1 MIFTLILLLIIAIV
15 LAVVLWPL
23 WRRSTGGAARGRYDR
38 AIYRDQLKEI
48 ERDVARGIV
57 QPADADQARR
67 EIERRILAAAD
78 EPDALPPSA
87 PKPRL
92 AVIVAA
98 AAAVSVFAIYVLF
111 GAPDLP
117 DQPFAH
123 RSLPTGHD
131 TAQIQTMVDSLAAR
145 LQQQPGDFDGWVML
159 GRSYNV
165 LGDSAKAA
173 DAYEHAHALK
183 PDDATVA
190 MNEAAALLAD
200 SKPEDPIPARVV
212 GLLRTVE
219 KSQPDQP
226 MALWFLGMAAAQQR
240 DFSTARQYWRHL
252 LDVIPADAPERKTVN
267 DALAELQ
274 GK

>member
-1 MIFTLILLLIIAIV
+1 MILTLVLLFVTAIV
-15 LAVVLWPL
+15 LAAVLAPL
-23 WRRSTGGAARGRYDR
+23 WQRSASKAARGHYDR

-67 EIERRILAAAD
+67 EIERRILATGD
-78 EPDALPPSA
+78 EPDTLPPSA

-92 AVIVAA
+92 AIILA
-98 AAAVSVFAIYVLF
+98 AAAVVGVFAIYVLF

-123 RSLPTGHD
+123 RAVPPQHD
-131 TAQIQTMVDSLAAR
+131 TAQIQGMVASLAAR

-159 GRSYNV
+159 GRSYSV
-165 LGDSAKAA
+165 LGDNAKAA
-173 DAYEHAHALK
+173 DAYEHARALK
-183 PDDATVA
+183 PGDATVA

-212 GLLRTVE
+212 GLLKSVE

-240 DFSTARQYWRHL
+240 DFSTARRYWRHL
-252 LDVIPADAPERKTVN
+252 LEVIPADAPERKSVN
-267 DALAELQ
+267 DALAALE

>member
-1 MIFTLILLLIIAIV
+1 MIFTLILLFIMAIV
-15 LAVVLWPL
+15 LASVLWPL
-23 WRRSTGGAARGRYDR
+23 WRPSTGGAARGRYDR
-38 AIYRDQLKEI
+38 AIFRDQLKEI

-57 QPADADQARR
+57 QPADAEQARR

-78 EPDALPPSA
+78 EPDSLPPSA

-92 AVIVAA
+92 AVMVAA
-98 AAAVSVFAIYVLF
+98 AAAVGVFAIYVLF

-117 DQPFAH
+117 DQPFARRAVPPQH
-123 RSLPTGHD
+123 E
-131 TAQIQTMVDSLAAR
+131 TAEIQGMVNGLAAR
-145 LQQQPGDFDGWVML
+145 LQQQPADFDGWVML
-159 GRSYNV
+159 GRSYSV
-165 LGDSAKAA
+165 LGDNAKAA
-173 DAYEHAHALK
+173 DAYEHARALK
-183 PDDATVA
+183 PGDATVA

-212 GLLRTVE
+212 GLLKSVE

-252 LDVIPADAPERKTVN
+252 LEVIPPNAPERQSVN
-267 DALAELQ
+267 DALTALD